1 VGVTIRRPVAIKIVL
16 TEESK
21 RGIIEE
27 IRQAVSQISMELEQ
41 IEFQERR
48 LQNDATNQ
56 SEEESDVVRQRLE
69 AERQQRVERRDQMI
83 TQLQQIQQLPVG
95 FELSQGTVDSFVEV
109 NVGDS
114 WNTVAKGTE
123 IIVRDGVV
131 VELRELGESQ

>member
-1 VGVTIRRPVAIKIVL
+1 MGVTIRRPVAIKIVL